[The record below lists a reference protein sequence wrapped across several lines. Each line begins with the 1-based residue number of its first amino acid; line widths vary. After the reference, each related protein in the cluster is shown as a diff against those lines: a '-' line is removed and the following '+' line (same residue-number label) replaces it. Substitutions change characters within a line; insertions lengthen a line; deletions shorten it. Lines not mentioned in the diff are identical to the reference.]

1 MGFLT
6 QGTGYNRGF
15 TLWKLKAYTWFEY
28 LSICTY
34 VKCQKKKLTFKNL
47 RASFNCF
54 RTPLGCPSA
63 AIGSPHK
70 QLVAAL
76 LSPSSDVWT
85 RFQTSDLPHTVY
97 PHLPRVL
104 PHLSER
110 TTETTKAKTI
120 LYSLHQACTL
130 TFLRWEF
137 KKNPACLSSHFSLKL
152 PCPLGAALSNSS
164 MQACPHLASV
174 TVYLWCSFYL
184 RLHSYQHRHIR
195 ALNFT
200 AILAHHTSS
209 SLFHP
214 DKWQHSPQ
222 SF

>member
-1 MGFLT
+1 MKT
-6 QGTGYNRGF
+6 QGLHTIWVPF
-15 TLWKLKAYTWFEY
+15 Y
-28 LSICTY
+28 LYLCKVSR
-34 VKCQKKKLTFKNL
+34 KKLTLKNL
-47 RASFNCF
+47 SASFNCF
-54 RTPLGCPSA
+54 STPLRRPSP
-63 AIGSPHK
+63 AIRSQHK

-97 PHLPRVL
+97 PTFTQGFTSPFRKDSKNHQSQNYFIFP
-104 PHLSER
+104 PS
-110 TTETTKAKTI
+110 
-120 LYSLHQACTL
+120 SLHINL
-130 TFLRWEF
+130 SPLRIQEE
-137 KKNPACLSSHFSLKL
+137 PSLPL
-152 PCPLGAALSNSS
+152 PFPLGAALSNSS
-164 MQACPHLASV
+164 TQACPHLPSV
-174 TVYLWCSFYL
+174 TVYLWCSSCL

-209 SLFHP
+209 SLSHP